1 MDSYL
6 AVANLIPV
14 LPPLPHFLPPFHF
27 FPCSSSWVDLY
38 YDGRTSIILLAAA
51 IVLLAPTASS
61 LSLSPPSAPSL
72 PFRKTNSLTLEKQRD
87 RKFFE
92 VSLRLTTA
100 SETYR
105 HLPFENENEKCPF
118 CPYFFFLFKSLCF
131 SYIFFKTWMDHGVGP
146 CVGVIGS

>member
-6 AVANLIPV
+6 AVANLIPI
-14 LPPLPHFLPPFHF
+14 LLLFLIFFNP
-27 FPCSSSWVDLY
+27 FPCSNSWVDLY

-51 IVLLAPTASS
+51 IVLLAPTPSS

-92 VSLRLTTA
+92 VSPRLTTA
-100 SETYR
+100 LEMYW
-105 HLPFENENEKCPF
+105 HLPFENENEKCPL
-118 CPYFFFLFKSLCF
+118 CPYFFFLFKSLRF